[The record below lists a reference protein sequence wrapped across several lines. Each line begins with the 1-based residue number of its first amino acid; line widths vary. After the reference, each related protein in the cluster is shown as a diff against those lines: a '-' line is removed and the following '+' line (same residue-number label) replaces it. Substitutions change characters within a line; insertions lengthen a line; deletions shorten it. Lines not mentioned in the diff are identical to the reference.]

1 MTTTKR
7 ALICGITGQDGSLMA
22 ELLLSKGY
30 DVWGTSRDIEAANL
44 RNLIKLGIQDK
55 VTLRSMVPSDFR
67 SVLTVLA
74 HVDPHEIYFFGSQS
88 SVSLSF
94 QLPAETLESIL
105 NGVLNFL
112 EAIRILKLD
121 SKFFNPSSS
130 ECFGNVAALP
140 VTLNTPFNPVSPYG
154 VSKAAAHYLVSNY
167 RHAYNVF
174 ACNGILFNHES
185 ALRPSRFVTQKIIE
199 GAHAISIGCRDRL
212 ELGRLDIVRD
222 WGWAAEFVEGIWLSL
237 QCSEPDDYIF
247 ATGSPSSL
255 ESFVETTF
263 NTLDL
268 NWRDFVKQE
277 QKFFRPS
284 ELNSIYGDP
293 SKAEEKLG
301 WKTQFKMKEVVEM
314 MLIAHQ
320 ENCKCK

>member
-30 DVWGTSRDIEAANL
+30 EVWGTSRDIEAANL
-44 RNLIKLGIQDK
+44 KNLISLKIKDR

-67 SVLTVLA
+67 SILTVLSQ
-74 HVDPHEIYFFGSQS
+74 VNPNEIYFFGSQS

-94 QLPAETLESIL
+94 LLPAETLESIL

-130 ECFGNVAALP
+130 ECFGNVVNLP

-154 VSKAAAHYLVSNY
+154 VAKAAAHYLVTNY
-167 RHAYNVF
+167 RQAYNVF

-185 ALRPSRFVTQKIIE
+185 PLRPSRFVTQKIIE
-199 GAHAISIGCRDRL
+199 GAHAISLGKKNKL

-222 WGWAAEFVEGIWLSL
+222 WGWAPEFVEGIWLSL
-237 QCSEPDDYIF
+237 QCEQPDDYIF
-247 ATGSPSSL
+247 STGEPNSL
-255 ESFVETTF
+255 ESFVDKSF
-263 NTLDL
+263 KMYHLD
-268 NWRDFVKQE
+268 WRDYVTQDPKL
-277 QKFFRPS
+277 FRPS
-284 ELNSIYGDP
+284 ELNSIFGDP
-293 SKAEEKLG
+293 SKTFEKLS
-301 WKTQFKMKEVVEM
+301 WKPKLKMQEVVEM
-314 MLIAHQ
+314 MVSAHQ
-320 ENCKCK
+320 NNYR